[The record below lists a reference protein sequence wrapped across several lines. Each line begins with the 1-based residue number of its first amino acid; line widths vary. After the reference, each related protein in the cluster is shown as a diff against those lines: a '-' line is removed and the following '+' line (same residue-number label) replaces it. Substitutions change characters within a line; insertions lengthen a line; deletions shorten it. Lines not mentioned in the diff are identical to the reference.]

1 MLAREQGVEQRET
14 HVIAHK
20 LANVGG
26 PGVRG
31 GVDLDQHGILDG
43 AGLLGREGGVEVD
56 APVGAQPNQRLDGDD
71 GADPDKGP
79 FGRLDVLV
87 VELSGEVEAQE
98 DGPYYGEGPD
108 VEVLE
113 QGQRPEQVG
122 ALDLRVVDERR
133 HGCRWDQE
141 MGSPFTV
148 PSLKQRPSRECESA
162 WR

>member
-1 MLAREQGVEQRET
+1 
-14 HVIAHK
+14 
-20 LANVGG
+20 
-26 PGVRG
+26 
-31 GVDLDQHGILDG
+31 
-43 AGLLGREGGVEVD
+43 
-56 APVGAQPNQRLDGDD
+56 
-71 GADPDKGP
+71 
-79 FGRLDVLV
+79 VLV

>member
-1 MLAREQGVEQRET
+1 
-14 HVIAHK
+14 
-20 LANVGG
+20 
-26 PGVRG
+26 
-31 GVDLDQHGILDG
+31 
-43 AGLLGREGGVEVD
+43 
-56 APVGAQPNQRLDGDD
+56 
-71 GADPDKGP
+71 
-79 FGRLDVLV
+79 
-87 VELSGEVEAQE
+87 
-98 DGPYYGEGPD
+98 
-108 VEVLE
+108 VLE